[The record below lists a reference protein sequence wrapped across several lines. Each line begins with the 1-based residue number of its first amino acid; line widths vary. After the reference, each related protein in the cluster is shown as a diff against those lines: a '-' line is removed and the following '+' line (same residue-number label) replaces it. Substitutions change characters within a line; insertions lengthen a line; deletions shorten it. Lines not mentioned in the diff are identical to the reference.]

1 MKILHIVHSLRPG
14 GMENGVVNLA
24 KQLVPDGV
32 QTDVCCIDATGEF
45 AARLPDNSRVHVL
58 GKAEGFQWSAVTK
71 LKALLRQ
78 EQPDVIHTHGLGP
91 LTYAALAR
99 LTGARYPI
107 LHGEHGSL
115 QPPDLTPRRL
125 RMRKWL
131 YRCCDAIHTV
141 SHGLTDEL
149 NQRGLASKPIQTIVN
164 GVDTERFHP
173 AANPADARTAAGLP
187 ADAQVAGIVGR
198 FIVFKR
204 HDMLLEAFEQI
215 ADKLPQLHLLIVG
228 SRGETEEQIH
238 AQAKAS
244 RYSERIHFTGFT
256 AEPERYYRAMD
267 MLAMPSEKE
276 GMSNALLES
285 MACAIPALCS
295 GACGNAEI
303 LKHKE
308 DGLLLDLPDARAL
321 AQHMANYLQQPELLK
336 QLGSNARKTV
346 LERYSMEAMGQS
358 YLKLYRDAESK
369 AM

>member
-1 MKILHIVHSLRPG
+1 MKVLHIVHSLRPG

-24 KQLVPDGV
+24 KQLVPSGV
-32 QTDVCCIDATGEF
+32 RTDVCCIDATGEF
-45 AARLPDNSRVHVL
+45 AARLPEGSQVHVL
-58 GKAEGFQWSAVTK
+58 GKAEGFRLSAVSK
-71 LKALLRQ
+71 LKQLLRR

-99 LTGARYPI
+99 LTGARFPL

-115 QPPDLTPRRL
+115 QPPDLTQRRL

-149 NQRGLASKPIQTIVN
+149 EQRGLASKPIQTIVN
-164 GVDTERFHP
+164 GVDTVRFHP
-173 AANPADARTAAGLP
+173 AENPAAARLTAGLP

-215 ADKLPQLHLLIVG
+215 AETLPKLHLVIVG
-228 SRGETEEQIH
+228 SRGETEEQIY
-238 AQAKAS
+238 AQARAS
-244 RYSERIHFTGFT
+244 RFADRIHFTGFT
-256 AEPERYYRAMD
+256 TEPELYYRAMD
-267 MLAMPSEKE
+267 ILAMPSEKE

-285 MACAIPALCS
+285 MACAVPALCS

-303 LKHKE
+303 LKHEE
-308 DGLLLDLPDARAL
+308 DGLLLDLPDANAL
-321 AQHMANYLQQPELLK
+321 AQHMVNYLKQPELLN
-336 QLGSNARKTV
+336 QLGSNARETV
-346 LERYSMEAMGQS
+346 LKRYSMEAMGNN
-358 YLKLYRDAESK
+358 YLSLYQELIGSRG
-369 AM
+369 